1 MTLSGA
7 LESENLRLK
16 GLVHA
21 FSQLNTSLDLEA
33 VLLNTLQTA
42 TGLMSAEIGS
52 IALIDEKSRTLSF
65 VESTDPNFQKLK
77 EMRIP
82 VGEGIAGNVA
92 LTGVPVRVADVRQ
105 DSRFYAMIDEKMGQ
119 KTSSYMCVPL
129 KVNNKI
135 TGTMQIMNRI
145 DGQSFGPEDEELMLR
160 FADQAALAIHNARLH
175 RIQLEQKAIES
186 ELRVCA
192 EIQAKLFP
200 EAMPALPGYELFGTS
215 EPNRQVGGDYYNFC
229 RRADQSCDVIIADVS
244 GKGLA
249 AALMVS
255 ELHTGVHLL
264 GQLDRPLHESISILN
279 SHLHESLITGKFITL
294 FAARIHPDRH
304 EIDYVLAGHPPPILI
319 APDGS
324 RRELQ
329 RTGPVLG
336 IGPFVF
342 QAAKTELSPGEVLVA
357 FSDGYS
363 EASNPDGGFFEE
375 DGIYETVLGVRKE
388 PLDIVGET
396 LKKRCLE
403 FCRGQPTADD
413 MTLLLIRRQ

>member
-77 EMRIP
+77 EMRVPI
-82 VGEGIAGNVA
+82 GEGIAGNVA
-92 LTGVPVRVADVRQ
+92 LTGIPVRVADVRE
-105 DSRFYAMIDEKMGQ
+105 DRRFYAMIDEKIGQ

-145 DGQSFGPEDEELMLR
+145 DGKSFGAEDEELLLR

-200 EAMPALPGYELFGTS
+200 EAMPSLPGYELFGTS

-264 GQLDRPLHESISILN
+264 GQLDRPLHEGISILN
-279 SHLHESLITGKFITL
+279 NHLHESLITGKFITL
-294 FAARIHPDRH
+294 FAGRIYPD
-304 EIDYVLAGHPPPILI
+304 EQQIDYVLAGHPPPILI
-319 APDGS
+319 AADGS
-324 RRELQ
+324 RRELE

-336 IGPFVF
+336 IGPFTF
-342 QAAKTELSPGEVLVA
+342 QSAQTRLAPGELLVA
-357 FSDGYS
+357 FSDGFS
-363 EASNPDGGFFEE
+363 EAVDPDGQFFEE
-375 DGIYETVLGVRKE
+375 EGIYRTALSVRNE
-388 PLDIVGET
+388 PLQTVGET
-396 LKKRCLE
+396 LKSECLA

-413 MTLLLIRRQ
+413 MTLLLIRRT